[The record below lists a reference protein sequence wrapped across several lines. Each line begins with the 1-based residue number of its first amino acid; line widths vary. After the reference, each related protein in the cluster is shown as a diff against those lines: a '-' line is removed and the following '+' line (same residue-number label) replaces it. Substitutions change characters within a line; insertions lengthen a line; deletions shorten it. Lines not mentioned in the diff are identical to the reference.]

1 MGRKPEHS
9 SSTVQAGGLRGLA
22 ELVRAHEGYKEVV
35 AALRDR
41 RAATVEGAWG
51 SAAALIA
58 AAFARENP
66 PGLVVVLPHIPDI
79 DYFVRDLASFG
90 CDRVEVF
97 PAWEGDPRRQ
107 RDDVQ
112 SARLRVLS
120 QLQVAS
126 EPFVLVTSIQ
136 ACLQPVPRPQ
146 FLQTHRV
153 TLKVGEVFRQQRLV
167 DWLVRSGY
175 VRTEVV
181 QVAGE
186 FCVRGGIVDVF
197 PPDSEEP
204 VRIEFFDDD
213 IESLRYFDVE
223 TQRATRLAEAVN
235 LLAMHG
241 ETRDFFEVNEEHL
254 AAHVPQDTWW
264 VLIEPHDLRSEGYW
278 YLERCPLPRGYFSVE
293 SCLERIYRFPTVHL
307 SCMPLASLERTWVVR
322 SESVERFSG
331 NVTTVRSEL
340 EQIVGPQDEVY
351 IACHNEAER
360 QRLTQVFAGSP
371 LLQDGRLRLE
381 IGEVR
386 AGFRL
391 VLALDAQSARRKVRK
406 APSGRSVIVLGD
418 DELFHRSTTLRRARV
433 RRRYESRAIESF
445 LDLNEGDYVV
455 HVAHGIA
462 RYRGMELLDRNGT
475 VEEHLVLEFADQTRV
490 LVPASRIDLVQ
501 KYVGGK
507 GEAPPLSKL
516 GSAAW
521 TRRKQ
526 LVAEAVRDLA
536 SELLRLQAV
545 RMAMPG
551 FSYADES
558 EWQVEFEAAF
568 PYEETPDQLRA
579 MEEIKE
585 DMARPRP
592 MDRLLCGDVGF
603 GKTELAMRAAFKV
616 VDHGK
621 QVAVLVP
628 TTVLAEQHYKTFRER
643 FAEFPFEIEVLSRF
657 KTRAEQRDVIERLK
671 QGTIDIVIGTHRLLQ
686 KDVQFH
692 DLGLVIIDEEQRF
705 GVADKERLKQM
716 RTMVDVLTLTA
727 TPIPRTLH
735 MSLLGIRDISILET
749 PPPDRLAVETRICRW
764 DPELIRL
771 AILRELNRGGQVLF
785 VHNRV
790 YNIASIRDKVQQIV
804 PEARVRY
811 AHGQMRPRDLERTM
825 LDFFDRKFDVLV
837 ATTIIENGLDLPTA
851 NTIFINNADEFGL
864 ADLHQL
870 RGRVGRYKH
879 RAYAYLIVDPE
890 RSLTA
895 DATRRL
901 KAIEEYS
908 DLGAGFKLALRDLEI
923 RGAGNILGPEQ
934 SGHIAAVGYE
944 LYCQLLEKAVRELKN
959 EPAPEWIPVVLDLP
973 WHAFFP
979 KTYLPGHRQRI
990 ELYRRLGALRS
1001 TDELQDFEE
1010 ELRDRFGA
1018 PPPPVRNLLMATR
1031 IRILGQPWRIER
1043 ITLKKNVL
1051 IIKFLGGHGPEW
1063 LRDRLGDRVRFE
1075 DERTAHVFLTRK
1087 ERNLDQAVAFLLQVL
1102 SDAPGA
1108 AQHAA

>member
-1 MGRKPEHS
+1 MNKSLAPID
-9 SSTVQAGGLRGLA
+9 GLA
-22 ELVRAHEGYKEVV
+22 RLAEVVRAQEGYRAV
-35 AALRDR
+35 AEALASG
-41 RAATVEGAWG
+41 RAATIEGAWG
-51 SAAALIA
+51 SAAALITA
-58 AAFARENP
+58 ALVRERP
-66 PGLVVVLPHIPDI
+66 PVLVAVLAHVGDI
-79 DYFVRDLASFG
+79 DYFVRDLKTFG
-90 CDRVEVF
+90 CEEVAVF
-97 PAWEGDPRRQ
+97 PAWEGEPRRY
-107 RDDVQ
+107 RDEVQ
-112 SARLRVLS
+112 ATRLRLLARLAGPDAPLVV
-120 QLQVAS
+120 VAS
-126 EPFVLVTSIQ
+126 IQSLV
-136 ACLQPVPRPQ
+136 QPVPPPG
-146 FLQTHRV
+146 FLRKERV
-153 TLKVGEVFRQQRLV
+153 ALRVGEQIAEQWLLE
-167 DWLVRSGY
+167 WLVQGGY
-175 VRTEVV
+175 ERVDVV
-181 QVAGE
+181 QVPGE

-197 PPDSEEP
+197 PPNSDDP
-204 VRIEFFDDD
+204 LRIEFFDDE

-223 TQRATRLAEAVN
+223 TQRATQLVDAAAILAIKGA
-235 LLAMHG
+235 G
-241 ETRDFFEVNEEHL
+241 EDFFEVNEEHF
-254 AAHVPQDTWW
+254 AAHLPEGSWW
-264 VLIEPHDLRSEGYW
+264 VLIEPHDLRSAARD
-278 YLERCPLPRGYFSVE
+278 YLERFTGAKGYFSVD
-293 SCLERIYRFPTVHL
+293 SCFERIYRFPTVHV
-307 SCMPLASLERTWVVR
+307 SCMPLPSVETSWAVR

-331 NVTTVRSEL
+331 NVTTIRTEL
-340 EQIVGPQDEVY
+340 EQVVGPEDEVY
-351 IACHNEAER
+351 IACHNDAER
-360 QRLTQVFAGSP
+360 QRLVQVFAGSP
-371 LLQDGRLRLE
+371 LLQQRRLKLE
-381 IGEVR
+381 IGQIR

-391 VLALDAQSARRKVRK
+391 VLAVEGRTARSRRR
-406 APSGRSVIVLGD
+406 GRDREFGQAIVVLGD
-418 DELFHRSTTLRRARV
+418 DELFHRSATLQRARV

-462 RYRGMELLDRNGT
+462 RYRGMELVDRDGT
-475 VEEHLVLEFADQTRV
+475 VEEHLVLEFADDVRV

-501 KYVGGK
+501 KYVGGR
-507 GEAPPLSKL
+507 GEAPPLSRV

-521 TRRKQ
+521 ARRKQ
-526 LVAEAVRDLA
+526 MVAEAVRDLA

-551 FSYADES
+551 FSYGEDS
-558 EWQVEFEAAF
+558 EWQLEFEAAF

-643 FAEFPFEIEVLSRF
+643 FAAFPFEIEVLSRF
-657 KTRAEQRDVIERLK
+657 KTKAEQRDIVERLK
-671 QGTIDIVIGTHRLLQ
+671 QGTIDIIIGTHRLLQ

-705 GVADKERLKQM
+705 GVAHKERLKQM

-735 MSLLGIRDISILET
+735 MSLLGIRDISVLET

-764 DPELIRL
+764 DPELIRM
-771 AILRELNRGGQVLF
+771 AILRELSRDGQVLF

-790 YNIASIRDKVQQIV
+790 YNIREITERVKRIV

-811 AHGQMRPRDLERTM
+811 AHGQMRPRDLEETM

-890 RSLTA
+890 RTLTV

-901 KAIEEYS
+901 KAIEEFS

-973 WHAFFP
+973 WHTFLP
-979 KTYLPGHRQRI
+979 RTYLGDHRQRI
-990 ELYRRLGALRS
+990 ELYRRLGSLR
-1001 TDELQDFEE
+1001 TLEQLADFELE
-1010 ELRDRFGA
+1010 VRDRFG
-1018 PPPPVRNLLMATR
+1018 PPPLPVQNLFRAARL
-1031 IRILGQPWRIER
+1031 RILAQPWRIER
-1043 ITLKKNVL
+1043 ISLKKNTLVF
-1051 IIKFLGGHGPEW
+1051 KFLGSHGPE
-1063 LRDRLGDRVRFE
+1063 RFRRKLGDRVRFE
-1075 DERTAHVFLTRK
+1075 DEHTGHLPLARS
-1087 ERNLDQAVAFLLQVL
+1087 ERGIDQLVTLIENILADGAE
-1102 SDAPGA
+1102 A